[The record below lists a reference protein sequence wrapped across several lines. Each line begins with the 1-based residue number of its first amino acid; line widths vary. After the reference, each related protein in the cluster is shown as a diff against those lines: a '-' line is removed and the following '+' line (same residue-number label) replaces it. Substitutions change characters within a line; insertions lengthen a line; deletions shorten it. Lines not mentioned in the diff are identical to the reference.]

1 MVATKQGGAAGVAID
16 GINETI
22 DSMTNYYNFL
32 VAYWFSRAEMAGE

>member
-1 MVATKQGGAAGVAID
+1 MVATKQGGAAGAAID

-32 VAYWFSRAEMAGE
+32 VAYWFPRAEMAEE